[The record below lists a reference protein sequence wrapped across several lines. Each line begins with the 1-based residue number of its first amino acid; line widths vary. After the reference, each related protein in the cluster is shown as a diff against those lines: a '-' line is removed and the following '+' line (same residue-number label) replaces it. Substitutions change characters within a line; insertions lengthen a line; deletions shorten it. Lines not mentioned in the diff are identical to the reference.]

1 MATLKEL
8 IGEGYNEN
16 LSHAEIDALLKDRK
30 FADLATGNYVAL
42 GKYKALE
49 DEKNDLNTKYL
60 AKLTDEE
67 KREAEIAER
76 EKYFKQLERTN
87 NINEYAKKLSH
98 IDDEKT
104 RSEIA
109 ELLADGKT
117 FEAIEKQNEYQ
128 ATREA
133 TLEET
138 IKQKLLSSN
147 PTPPPVN
154 NTGTITKEQF
164 AQMEYRDRVNLLNE
178 NPELYNQLNLRI
190 ICFHFLL
197 FKLSYL
203 KLTFL
208 KFLSTLRA
216 FPHIA

>member
-16 LSHAEIDALLKDRK
+16 LSHAEIDTLLKDRK

-104 RSEIA
+104 RGEIA

-128 ATREA
+128 ANKETQLR
-133 TLEET
+133 ET
-138 IKQKLLSSN
+138 IKQELLSSN

-178 NPELYNQLNLRI
+178 NPELYNQLN
-190 ICFHFLL
+190 
-197 FKLSYL
+197 S
-203 KLTFL
+203 
-208 KFLSTLRA
+208 
-216 FPHIA
+216 

>member
-8 IGEGYNEN
+8 IGEGYSEN
-16 LSHAEIDALLKDRK
+16 LSHAEIDELLKDRK

-49 DEKNDLNTKYL
+49 EEKNDLNTKYL

-87 NINEYAKKLSH
+87 NINEFAKKLSH

-128 ATREA
+128 ANKETQLR
-133 TLEET
+133 ET
-138 IKQKLLSSN
+138 IKQELLSSN

-154 NTGTITKEQF
+154 NTGTTTKEQF
-164 AQMEYRDRVNLLNE
+164 AQMGYQEKVKLYNE
-178 NPELYNQLNLRI
+178 NPELYNQLN
-190 ICFHFLL
+190 
-197 FKLSYL
+197 S
-203 KLTFL
+203 
-208 KFLSTLRA
+208 
-216 FPHIA
+216 

>member
-16 LSHAEIDALLKDRK
+16 LSHAEIDTLLKDRK

-49 DEKNDLNTKYL
+49 DEKNDLNAKYL

-87 NINEYAKKLSH
+87 NINEYAKKLSR
-98 IDDEKT
+98 ITDEKT
-104 RSEIA
+104 RLEIA

-117 FEAIEKQNEYQ
+117 FEAMEKQNEYQ
-128 ATREA
+128 ANNEA
-133 TLEET
+133 QLRET
-138 IKQKLLSSN
+138 IRQELLSSN

-154 NTGTITKEQF
+154 NTGTTTKEQF
-164 AQMEYRDRVNLLNE
+164 AQMGYQEKVKLYNE
-178 NPELYNQLNLRI
+178 NPELYNQLN
-190 ICFHFLL
+190 
-197 FKLSYL
+197 S
-203 KLTFL
+203 
-208 KFLSTLRA
+208 
-216 FPHIA
+216 

>member
-16 LSHAEIDALLKDRK
+16 LSHAEIDTLLKDRK

-104 RSEIA
+104 RGEIA

-128 ATREA
+128 ANKETQLR
-133 TLEET
+133 ET
-138 IKQKLLSSN
+138 IKQELLSSN

-164 AQMEYRDRVNLLNE
+164 AQMGYLGKVQLYKTD
-178 NPELYNQLNLRI
+178 PEQYNQLN
-190 ICFHFLL
+190 
-197 FKLSYL
+197 S
-203 KLTFL
+203 
-208 KFLSTLRA
+208 
-216 FPHIA
+216 

>member
-16 LSHAEIDALLKDRK
+16 LSHAEIDALLKDKK

-128 ATREA
+128 ANKETQLR
-133 TLEET
+133 ET
-138 IKQKLLSSN
+138 IKQELLSSN

-164 AQMEYRDRVNLLNE
+164 AQMGYHEKVKLFNE
-178 NPELYNQLNLRI
+178 NQELYNQLN
-190 ICFHFLL
+190 
-197 FKLSYL
+197 S
-203 KLTFL
+203 
-208 KFLSTLRA
+208 
-216 FPHIA
+216 

>member
-42 GKYKALE
+42 GKYKDLE
-49 DEKNDLNTKYL
+49 DDRDDYKQKYL
-60 AKLTDEE
+60 DKLTDEE
-67 KREAEIAER
+67 KREQEFAER
-76 EKYFKQLERTN
+76 EKYFAKLERTN

-178 NPELYNQLNLRI
+178 NPELYNQLN
-190 ICFHFLL
+190 
-197 FKLSYL
+197 S
-203 KLTFL
+203 
-208 KFLSTLRA
+208 
-216 FPHIA
+216 

>member
-49 DEKNDLNTKYL
+49 DEKNDLNAKYL

-128 ATREA
+128 ANKETQLR
-133 TLEET
+133 ET
-138 IKQKLLSSN
+138 IKQELLSSN

-178 NPELYNQLNLRI
+178 NPELYNQLN
-190 ICFHFLL
+190 
-197 FKLSYL
+197 S
-203 KLTFL
+203 
-208 KFLSTLRA
+208 
-216 FPHIA
+216 

>member
-8 IGEGYNEN
+8 VGEGYNEN

-87 NINEYAKKLSH
+87 NINEFAKKLSH

-128 ATREA
+128 ANKETQLR
-133 TLEET
+133 ET
-138 IKQKLLSSN
+138 IKQELLSSN

-164 AQMEYRDRVNLLNE
+164 SSMGYMERVKLANE
-178 NPELYNQLNLRI
+178 NPELYNQLN
-190 ICFHFLL
+190 
-197 FKLSYL
+197 S
-203 KLTFL
+203 
-208 KFLSTLRA
+208 
-216 FPHIA
+216 

>member
-67 KREAEIAER
+67 RREAEITER

-178 NPELYNQLNLRI
+178 NPELYNQLN
-190 ICFHFLL
+190 
-197 FKLSYL
+197 S
-203 KLTFL
+203 
-208 KFLSTLRA
+208 
-216 FPHIA
+216 

>member
-16 LSHAEIDALLKDRK
+16 LSHTEIDNLLKDRK

-49 DEKNDLNTKYL
+49 DEKNDLNQKYL

-87 NINEYAKKLSH
+87 NINEYAKSLSH
-98 IDDEKT
+98 ITDEKT
-104 RSEIA
+104 RLEIA
-109 ELLADGKT
+109 ELLADGKIMDAT
-117 FEAIEKQNEYQ
+117 KKQSEYQ
-128 ATREA
+128 ANNEA
-133 TLEET
+133 QLRET
-138 IKQKLLSSN
+138 IRQELLSSN
-147 PTPPPVN
+147 PTPPPAD

-164 AQMEYRDRVNLLNE
+164 ARMEYRDRVNLLNE
-178 NPELYNQLNLRI
+178 NPDLYNQLN
-190 ICFHFLL
+190 
-197 FKLSYL
+197 S
-203 KLTFL
+203 
-208 KFLSTLRA
+208 
-216 FPHIA
+216 

>member
-16 LSHAEIDALLKDRK
+16 LSHAEIDNLLKDKK

-49 DEKNDLNTKYL
+49 DEKNELNTKYL

-76 EKYFKQLERTN
+76 EKHYKQIEREN
-87 NINEYAKKLSH
+87 SVNRFAKELSH
-98 IDDEKT
+98 IKDEKV
-104 RSEIA
+104 RSEMA

-117 FEAIEKQNEYQ
+117 FEALTKQGEYQ
-128 ATREA
+128 ASQEA
-133 TLEET
+133 QLRET
-138 IKQKLLSSN
+138 IKQELLSSN

-164 AQMEYRDRVNLLNE
+164 AQMGYSDRVKLLNE
-178 NPELYNQLNLRI
+178 NPEIYNQLN
-190 ICFHFLL
+190 
-197 FKLSYL
+197 S
-203 KLTFL
+203 
-208 KFLSTLRA
+208 
-216 FPHIA
+216 

>member
-30 FADLATGNYVAL
+30 FADLSTGNYVAL

-49 DEKNDLNTKYL
+49 DEKNELNTKYL

-87 NINEYAKKLSH
+87 NINKYAKALSYVA
-98 IDDEKT
+98 DEKV
-104 RSEIA
+104 RLELA
-109 ELLADGKT
+109 ELYADGNNE
-117 FEAIEKQNEYQ
+117 EALKKLAEYQ
-128 ATREA
+128 ANNEAQLREA
-133 TLEET
+133 
-138 IKQKLLSSN
+138 IKQELLSSN

-164 AQMEYRDRVNLLNE
+164 AQMGYQDKVKLYNE
-178 NPELYNQLNLRI
+178 SPDLYNQLN
-190 ICFHFLL
+190 
-197 FKLSYL
+197 S
-203 KLTFL
+203 
-208 KFLSTLRA
+208 
-216 FPHIA
+216 

>member
-8 IGEGYNEN
+8 IGERYSEN

-49 DEKNDLNTKYL
+49 DEKNELNTKYL

-76 EKYFKQLERTN
+76 EKYFAQLERTN
-87 NINEYAKKLSH
+87 NINKYAKELSH
-98 IDDEKT
+98 IKDEKI
-104 RSEIA
+104 RGEMA

-117 FEAIEKQNEYQ
+117 FEAIAKQNEYR
-128 ATREA
+128 ATQEA
-133 TLEET
+133 QLRKT
-138 IKQKLLSSN
+138 IKQELLSSN

-154 NTGTITKEQF
+154 NTGTVTKEQF
-164 AQMEYRDRVNLLNE
+164 AQMEYRDRVDLFNE
-178 NPELYNQLNLRI
+178 NPELYNQLN
-190 ICFHFLL
+190 
-197 FKLSYL
+197 S
-203 KLTFL
+203 
-208 KFLSTLRA
+208 
-216 FPHIA
+216 

>member
-128 ATREA
+128 ANKETQLR
-133 TLEET
+133 ET
-138 IKQKLLSSN
+138 IKQELLSSN

-178 NPELYNQLNLRI
+178 NPELYNQLN
-190 ICFHFLL
+190 
-197 FKLSYL
+197 S
-203 KLTFL
+203 
-208 KFLSTLRA
+208 
-216 FPHIA
+216 